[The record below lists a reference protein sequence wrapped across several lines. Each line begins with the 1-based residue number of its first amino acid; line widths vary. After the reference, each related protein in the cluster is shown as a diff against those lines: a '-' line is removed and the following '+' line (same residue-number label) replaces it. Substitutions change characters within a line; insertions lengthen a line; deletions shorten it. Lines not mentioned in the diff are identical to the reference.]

1 MALRTQG
8 LWSRST
14 RAEDPATEGHAAV
27 WTHPYTGFTRSKSLQ
42 ARSNRLDR
50 GYFKEKAVVNKEIRW
65 RIISLQAMLV
75 VILAASSGFLFY
87 EGSFVTGMV
96 HDQLVAQKISFP
108 GTDQVKAG
116 GALDPAKFPAEIT
129 QYAGQQ
135 VDNGEKARVYAQDF
149 IGEHLKG
156 IAAGKTYSEVSG
168 AASALSAQIA
178 ATPTTD
184 PNYATLQA
192 QLATLNG
199 QKATLF
205 QGEMLRGTLL
215 NSWGWWTLGV
225 YTAYAAVGLLIAALG
240 VLAALVYELFVAGRK
255 PETLKVAQKTAA

>member
-1 MALRTQG
+1 
-8 LWSRST
+8 
-14 RAEDPATEGHAAV
+14 
-27 WTHPYTGFTRSKSLQ
+27 
-42 ARSNRLDR
+42 
-50 GYFKEKAVVNKEIRW
+50 VNKEIRW

-87 EGSFVTGMV
+87 EGNFVTGMV

-108 GTDQVKAG
+108 GTDQIKAG
-116 GALDPAKFPAEIT
+116 GALDPAEFPAEIR

-149 IGEHLKG
+149 IGKHLQG
-156 IAAGKTYSEVSG
+156 VANGQTYSQVS
-168 AASALSAQIA
+168 SAQSAAAKQLA

-184 PNYATLQA
+184 PGYAALQTQVATLS
-192 QLATLNG
+192 G
-199 QKATLF
+199 QKTTLF

-225 YTAYAAVGLLIAALG
+225 YTAYAAIGLMIAGLVALG
-240 VLAALVYELFVAGRK
+240 ALVYELFIAGRK
-255 PETLKVAQKTAA
+255 PETLKVAQKIAA